1 MWPDRAAALS
11 AFLRGDPARL
21 TAQAAPDPESAVGA
35 QPEQVTRTLVVAAE
49 RDGATPYAG
58 ALELQRR
65 LGAGASLVTERGAGS
80 HGAVGG
86 RNGCVDRHVERY
98 LLTGATPG
106 WRVTC
111 APHPE
116 PAPVSLDDRAASAH
130 GALLPPVV

>member
-1 MWPDRAAALS
+1 MGASPSAVQPAAL
-11 AFLRGDPARL
+11 P
-21 TAQAAPDPESAVGA
+21 
-35 QPEQVTRTLVVAAE
+35 RTLVVAAE
-49 RDGATPYAG
+49 RDGATPYPG

-65 LGAGASLVTERGAGS
+65 LGGQAALVTEAKAGT
-80 HGAVGG
+80 HGVFGG

-116 PAPVSLDDRAASAH
+116 PAPVSLDDRAASAP
-130 GALLPPVV
+130 GKLPRAVLPPAV